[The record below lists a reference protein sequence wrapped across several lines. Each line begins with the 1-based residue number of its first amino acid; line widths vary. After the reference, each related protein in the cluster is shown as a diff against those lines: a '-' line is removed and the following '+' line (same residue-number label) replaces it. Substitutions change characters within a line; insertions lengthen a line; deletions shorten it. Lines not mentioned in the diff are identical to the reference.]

1 MYECDICLAKINK
14 RNKNKH
20 EQSKKHKYY
29 CSNLIINKYIVNKD
43 EFKIFKGIF
52 KTHCISHKK
61 NLTTLM
67 FQ

>member
-20 EQSKKHKYY
+20 EQYKKHKFY

-43 EFKIFKGIF
+43 EFNNFEGIF
-52 KTHCISHKK
+52 ESHYISRKK

-67 FQ
+67 F